1 MYSDY
6 FTLGDGGGLTN
17 PYSAAPADLAVERGG
32 RSTLAPR
39 LAALGMLGLTAGLA
53 GLSASHPPAPS
64 AARHLHLVGEAAP
77 AWPGDVATD
86 R

>member
-17 PYSAAPADLAVERGG
+17 PYSTAPADLAVERGG

-53 GLSASHPPAPS
+53 GLSASHPTAPT
-64 AARHLHLVGEAAP
+64 AARHLHLVGEAAVTWP
-77 AWPGDVATD
+77 ADTTPD